1 MPYAVGDE
9 PGRTSCDHADDVP
22 IMSAMTTSAP
32 VQDMAE
38 RRFEGD
44 HANDPKPL
52 DEYPDLMTLAELRTY
67 LRIGRTKAYR
77 LVDAG
82 EFDVRRIGARSPRV
96 TRDSVRAY
104 LNRRQD

>member
-1 MPYAVGDE
+1 MPYASGDE
-9 PGRTSCDHADDVP
+9 PGSTYCDRVVDIR
-22 IMSAMTTSAP
+22 IMFAMTTSTP

-38 RRFEGD
+38 RRFEDD
-44 HANDPKPL
+44 HAGDSKPL
-52 DEYPDLMTLAELRTY
+52 DAYPDLMTLAELRTY

-77 LVDAG
+77 LVEDG